1 MITLVPLCTMT
12 MTIDR
17 AVNAGPAPTG
27 QRMVAAISAAAV
39 SGRLAGEIA
48 RRGQRRLVHDDR

>member
-27 QRMVAAISAAAV
+27 QRMIRANGQVVGASGLESRPLGDGASA
-39 SGRLAGEIA
+39 RP
-48 RRGQRRLVHDDR
+48 H